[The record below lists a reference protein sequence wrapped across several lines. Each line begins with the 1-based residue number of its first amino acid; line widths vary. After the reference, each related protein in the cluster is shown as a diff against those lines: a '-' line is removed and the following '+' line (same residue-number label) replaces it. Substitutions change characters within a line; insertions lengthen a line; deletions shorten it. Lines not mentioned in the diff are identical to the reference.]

1 MFNKILFP
9 LDRSRE
15 AQEAIAVA
23 IDLVQKY
30 QSILILLSVIETP
43 DLDAEVGEDD
53 PVMQSPEAIDKLL
66 HSAQALFA
74 KRGIQAEILQR
85 KGKPAFTICDVA
97 DELNVNLIV
106 MGSRGIGLDLEH
118 TSESVASRVINL
130 APCPVLIVP

>member
-30 QSILILLSVIETP
+30 QSQLILLSVIETP
-43 DLDAEVGEDD
+43 DLDAEVIDD
-53 PVMQSPEAIDKLL
+53 PVMQSPVAIDQLL
-66 HSAQALFA
+66 HSAQAMVA
-74 KRGIQAEILQR
+74 KHGIQADILQR
-85 KGKPAFTICDVA
+85 EGKPAFTICDVA

-106 MGSRGIGLDLEH
+106 MGSRGIHRKVL
-118 TSESVASRVINL
+118 
-130 APCPVLIVP
+130 PVG

>member
-30 QSILILLSVIETP
+30 HSQLILLSVVETP
-43 DLDAEVGEDD
+43 DLDAEVTDD
-53 PVMQSPEAIDKLL
+53 PAMRSPEEIDRLL
-66 HSAQALFA
+66 HAAQALFA

-85 KGKPAFTICDVA
+85 QGKPAFTICDVA

-106 MGSRGIGLDLEH
+106 MGSHGIGLDVEH

>member
-30 QSILILLSVIETP
+30 QSKLILLSVVETP
-43 DLDAEVGEDD
+43 DLAAEVSDD
-53 PVMQSPEAIDKLL
+53 PVMQSPEAIDQLL
-66 HSAQALFA
+66 HSAQAIFA

-85 KGKPAFTICDVA
+85 EGKPAFTICDVA

-106 MGSRGIGLDLEH
+106 MGSSGIGLDVEH
-118 TSESVASRVINL
+118 TAESVASRVINL